1 MNTKE
6 SKETVNK
13 RVVAIQSG
21 QNIELCPLENKDSFA
36 NEMCNVLS
44 KQICSYARTPDPT
57 MNQKCDIVI
66 IGDIGIG
73 TTVFAKNLLRAI
85 AKESLGNIAKVDNE
99 LFLGKSL
106 EIAEAYSL
114 TIAGLFI
121 SFPIPGKSIR
131 LQIAHNAKD
140 FGSCKEAYNFFK
152 TADHI
157 ISLELEAE
165 HMHVHNDAIA
175 FRLSKLTF
183 DQKALDTKPVAKK
196 TKSK

>member
-85 AKESLGNIAKVDNE
+85 AKESLGNIAKVDN
-99 LFLGKSL
+99 
-106 EIAEAYSL
+106 
-114 TIAGLFI
+114 
-121 SFPIPGKSIR
+121 
-131 LQIAHNAKD
+131 
-140 FGSCKEAYNFFK
+140 
-152 TADHI
+152 
-157 ISLELEAE
+157 ISLPSLVTGIEL
-165 HMHVHNDAIA
+165 
-175 FRLSKLTF
+175 L
-183 DQKALDTKPVAKK
+183 
-196 TKSK
+196 